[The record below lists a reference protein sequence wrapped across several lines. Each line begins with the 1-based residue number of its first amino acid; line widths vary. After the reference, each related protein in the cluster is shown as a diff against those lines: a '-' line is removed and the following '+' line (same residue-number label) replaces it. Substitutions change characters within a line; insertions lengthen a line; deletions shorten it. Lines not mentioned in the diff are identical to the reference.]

1 MKIRNQIEYCVWGNY
16 ALFSD
21 PIARM
26 GGEKFSYM
34 PVSSNLS
41 GAERNH
47 GEHLLEAINYM
58 DGG

>member
-1 MKIRNQIEYCVWGNY
+1 MGQLH

-26 GGEKFSYM
+26 GRKFSYM
-34 PVSSNLS
+34 LPTYQALK
-41 GAERNH
+41 GNH

>member
-34 PVSSNLS
+34 LPTYQALKGITESIYWKPWMRFGL
-41 GAERNH
+41 
-47 GEHLLEAINYM
+47 
-58 DGG
+58 

>member
-26 GGEKFSYM
+26 GRKVQLYA
-34 PVSSNLS
+34 SNLS